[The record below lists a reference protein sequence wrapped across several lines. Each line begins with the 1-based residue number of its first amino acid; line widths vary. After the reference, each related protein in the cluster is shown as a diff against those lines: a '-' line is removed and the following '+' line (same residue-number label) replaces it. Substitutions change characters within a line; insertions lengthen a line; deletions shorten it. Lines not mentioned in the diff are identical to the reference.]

1 MVAVGLAVV
10 QFIVWLSQAAGV
22 KKAVHHMPN
31 APRLV
36 NLVSLH
42 TYGEDRS
49 MWKILRFV
57 LIFLSSL
64 VLALVAA
71 VIVMLATSR
80 IVLGPI
86 PQMFV
91 IYLCIS
97 LAIPIF
103 LLVDTIK
110 VQRRVRRGWPS
121 RVYKRAECECIG
133 DYRSLFLRC
142 QQVISDMGGRF
153 TGLDF
158 DSGLISANLT
168 SGSTLNIS
176 IMSLDNGRHRLSVI
190 SDSTL
195 PSVRFDFGKN
205 LKNIDEFM
213 KGVLGL
219 S

>member
-1 MVAVGLAVV
+1 
-10 QFIVWLSQAAGV
+10 
-22 KKAVHHMPN
+22 
-31 APRLV
+31 
-36 NLVSLH
+36 
-42 TYGEDRS
+42 
-49 MWKILRFV
+49 
-57 LIFLSSL
+57 
-64 VLALVAA
+64 
-71 VIVMLATSR
+71 
-80 IVLGPI
+80 
-86 PQMFV
+86 
-91 IYLCIS
+91 
-97 LAIPIF
+97 
-103 LLVDTIK
+103 
-110 VQRRVRRGWPS
+110 
-121 RVYKRAECECIG
+121 
-133 DYRSLFLRC
+133 
-142 QQVISDMGGRF
+142 MGGRF